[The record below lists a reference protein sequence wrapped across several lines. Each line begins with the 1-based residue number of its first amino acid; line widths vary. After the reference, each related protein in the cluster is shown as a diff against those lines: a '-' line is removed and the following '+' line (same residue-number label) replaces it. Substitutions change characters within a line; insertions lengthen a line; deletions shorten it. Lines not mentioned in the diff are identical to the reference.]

1 MVAKELENRL
11 KGRVPAAR
19 RSVLTEDVYERVKS
33 LIMNRDLEPGAR
45 VNIYAVA
52 RLLDVSQTPVRE
64 VLSALESEGL
74 LTKEAL
80 RGYSV
85 APVLSPGQIA
95 DLYQLR
101 LLLEPWAAA
110 RAAERVTA
118 GAGERM
124 RVELATVPQAPR
136 GTRYEDY
143 HGLSEHDARFH
154 DLIAEL
160 SGSEALREALRRTHC
175 HLHLFRLGYEGRDTG
190 DRTLVEHSRV
200 AEAVAAGDQEA
211 ASEAMRAHLA
221 AARDRFL
228 EIGP

>member
-1 MVAKELENRL
+1 MANELENRL

-19 RSVLTEDVYERVKS
+19 RSILTEDVYERVKS
-33 LIMNRDLEPGAR
+33 LIMNGDLEAGAR

-74 LTKEAL
+74 VTKEAL

-85 APVLSPGQIA
+85 APQLSPGQIA

-110 RAAERVTA
+110 RAAELVTA
-118 GAGERM
+118 EARERV
-124 RVELATVPQAPR
+124 RAELNSVTQAPQ
-136 GTRYEDY
+136 GTRYEEY
-143 HGLSEHDARFH
+143 HGLAEHDTRFH

-160 SGSEALREALRRTHC
+160 SGSEALRESLRRTHG
-175 HLHLFRLGYEGRDTG
+175 HLHLFRIGYAGRRAG
-190 DRTLVEHSRV
+190 DPTLAEHTRV
-200 AEAVAAGDQEA
+200 AEAVAAGSPEA
-211 ASEAMRAHLA
+211 ASEAMRAHLT

-228 EIGP
+228 KIGP